1 MFWYWKKKKIPSKHL
16 LYRLWQ
22 RINIEMLAE
31 ISHLISGLLL
41 TIRKRHFQLYS
52 MRYESVSYLDLFW
65 KEVIFLFRKG
75 TINRVFRSMLIPKS
89 VRLSV
94 CVVLDCITIVTE
106 RTLCVVFTFCPSGN
120 EPRVPRYACV
130 CVFPQSVSL
139 KSASVAPR
147 QTNHPS
153 RGGRGCVCAFERGGL
168 T

>member
-1 MFWYWKKKKIPSKHL
+1 M
-16 LYRLWQ
+16 Q
-22 RINIEMLAE
+22 AE

-130 CVFPQSVSL
+130 CFSSVCLSE
-139 KSASVAPR
+139 K
-147 QTNHPS
+147 
-153 RGGRGCVCAFERGGL
+153 CVCGAKADKPSQQRWQRLRMCVWARRAHITGSPQGNRW
-168 T
+168 